1 MRRPSPG
8 SCTKTACFACPCWY
22 AGTCSCAATR
32 TSYTSGRSRS
42 CPPRRA
48 RGAEG
53 LAELRQ
59 NLAAAAH
66 LEIRRDTKTLP
77 GSAEAVAPAAAVAEG
92 LGARYVPRI
101 RRHEKDLA
109 RGQPEGLRSQL
120 VDGARGLVGAH
131 GVHREHVAEEASEPA
146 RAHRGLQHRGRA
158 VGEDAEGRAGEGRQR
173 ALHLGESGEREI
185 GVHQA
190 PDRFFSRP
198 NPKAVEGEP

>member
-59 NLAAAAH
+59 NLAEATH

-92 LGARYVPRI
+92 LGARHVPRI
-101 RRHEKDLA
+101 RRHEEDLA
-109 RGQPEGLRSQL
+109 RGQPESLRSEL
-120 VDGARGLVGAH
+120 VDGERGFVGAH
-131 GVHREHVAEEASEPA
+131 GVHREHVAEDAAEPT
-146 RAHRGLQHRGRA
+146 RAHRGFQHAGRA
-158 VGEDAEGRAGEGRQR
+158 VGEDAQRRAGHGRQR
-173 ALHLGESGEREI
+173 GLRLGEGGEAE
-185 GVHQA
+185 
-190 PDRFFSRP
+190 
-198 NPKAVEGEP
+198 